1 MTSFIQSMRRYA
13 LSALTT
19 LGAVVA
25 LIAMSESGVAV
36 PLLADVAGSL
46 RAPTP
51 LVEAKVKTQCVIING
66 LRVCG
71 KPVKTKNKNK
81 HQDDDSG
88 TQQRESSGC
97 APGLTL
103 VQGFGCVKPGTT
115 PQLAPVTI
123 QKNCDV
129 FQPGDSGGTA
139 CASGPAQCEKLPG
152 GATRCCCVTTI
163 GGGGGGV
170 GQ

>member
-25 LIAMSESGVAV
+25 LIAMSESGMAV

-103 VQGFGCVKPGTT
+103 VQGFGAPHSLPIEPT
-115 PQLAPVTI
+115 PAKVSP
-123 QKNCDV
+123 
-129 FQPGDSGGTA
+129 
-139 CASGPAQCEKLPG
+139 GPASNRYARRVTDTPTISTTGL
-152 GATRCCCVTTI
+152 CCAANT
-163 GGGGGGV
+163 
-170 GQ
+170 